1 KRRNRRPKLSVCDK
15 FFRIL
20 ARWFWSDWRR
30 SPFAVAPAA
39 VVGWHRAG
47 FRLYWSMIQDPQAGG
62 QKEELPG
69 SARSAFPHGGRGEGQ
84 TTRTPHGGTPAGTHT
99 ITVTAAAA
107 TA

>member
-1 KRRNRRPKLSVCDK
+1 MFRFLRLWLGAILRFFRSPQELLAKNLALRHVSMLKRRNRRPKLSVCDK

-30 SPFAVAPAA
+30 SPFAVAPEA

-62 QKEELPG
+62 
-69 SARSAFPHGGRGEGQ
+69 
-84 TTRTPHGGTPAGTHT
+84 
-99 ITVTAAAA
+99 
-107 TA
+107 